1 MTTDTKKD
9 RTPAGA
15 PSQIQLDDTLA
26 AAILS
31 RIQRSTRDKP
41 ATRDELAS
49 LAPARRHKDPD
60 RAVRYRIQR
69 LRIQGIPVCSL
80 ADQSG
85 YWIAQSQEEYRR
97 FKKQYTHHAK
107 EIFRATAAMD
117 KTMNEQ
123 EDRILYA
130 KMLDEYAADPDN
142 V

>member
-31 RIQRSTRDKP
+31 RIQRSTRDKS

>member
-1 MTTDTKKD
+1 MTIEAKKD
-9 RTPAGA
+9 RTPKGV
-15 PSQIQLDDTLA
+15 PSQIHLDDTLA
-26 AAILS
+26 SAILS
-31 RIQRSTRDKP
+31 RIQRATKDRP
-41 ATRDELAS
+41 ATRDELAR
-49 LAPARRHKDPD
+49 LASARKHKDPD

-69 LRIQGIPVCSL
+69 LRIQGIPVCSF

-97 FKKQYTHHAK
+97 FKRQYTHHAK

-123 EDRILYA
+123 EDRLLYA
-130 KMLDEYAADPDN
+130 KMLEEYAADPDN